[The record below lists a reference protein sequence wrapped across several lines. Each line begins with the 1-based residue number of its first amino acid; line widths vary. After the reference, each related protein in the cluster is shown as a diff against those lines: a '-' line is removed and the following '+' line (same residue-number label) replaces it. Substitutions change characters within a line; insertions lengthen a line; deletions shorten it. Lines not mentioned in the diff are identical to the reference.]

1 MSKFYIA
8 SCQAKELYEE
18 GKMAKEKAKELS
30 DEVFIEKMGGDQIN

>member
-1 MSKFYIA
+1 MSKFYTA